1 MVDWLSEF
9 SLGNSAAKSASYSS
23 GNFFLISRPRL
34 TCILLKFTG
43 YAFCILTDVFLS
55 KLSLSGSELVSLVI
69 TVGVLC
75 SRSDV

>member
-9 SLGNSAAKSASYSS
+9 SLSNSAAKSASYSS
-23 GNFFLISRPRL
+23 GNFFNFTSRL
-34 TCILLKFTG
+34 TCILLKFIG